1 MSNYNDEILN
11 HYGIAKTAG
20 QYDPS
25 RLWGSIGSL
34 RLFSAFQ
41 VLGGLP
47 VSGVSKKDALKIISR
62 MTALRIPSSL
72 RAPNSTSKWDLE
84 KWLDWLSDWAVNAG
98 QMEWQEPY
106 AWAVPAA
113 TKRGWFW

>member
-1 MSNYNDEILN
+1 MSYNDETLD

-25 RLWGSIGSL
+25 KLWGSIGSL

-41 VLGGLP
+41 VLGGYP
-47 VSGVSKKDALKIISR
+47 VKGVSKKDAIKIISK
-62 MTALRIPSSL
+62 MTALRIPSNL
-72 RAPNSTSKWDLE
+72 QAPRNNSGYDLK
-84 KWLDWLSDWAVNAG
+84 KWLDWLADWAVNAR
-98 QMEWQEPY
+98 QMEWTEPY

-113 TKRGWFW
+113 TQRGWFY